1 MQEKI
6 VCTDRTGFLDFMSIN
21 NTGDRS
27 QAVQQLAT
35 DILSHLFME
44 DYLQR
49 NTINQHA
56 IGPLV

>member
-6 VCTDRTGFLDFMSIN
+6 VCTDRTGFPDFMSIN

-27 QAVQQLAT
+27 QAVQQLAA
-35 DILSHLFME
+35 DLLSHLFME

-49 NTINQHA
+49 NTITQHA